1 MTPAVTKAVKRTAL
15 AMRETKGHGTD
26 GAVRTS
32 RDAGC
37 GFAASASSVAR
48 EASAFALEARKE
60 CEERD

>member
-15 AMRETKGHGTD
+15 AMREMKGHGTD

-32 RDAGC
+32 RDAGD
-37 GFAASASSVAR
+37 GSAGSTSSVAR
-48 EASAFALEARKE
+48 GVSVLELGARKE